1 MQKARRHPKNGAPT
15 ARRRTVSGSLSLR
28 SQRCFS
34 PFPHGTRP
42 LSVSRECLAL
52 ADGAAGFG
60 QGSSDPALLR
70 VLPGLAN
77 VPRTGPSPSAARLS
91 RRLPLRSLRPYQAAL
106 QPRRR
111 LDADGLGW
119 PPFARRYS
127 GGHSCFPLLRLLGCF
142 GSPGSPP
149 PNGGRRAHARRVA
162 PFGNPRIKGSSRLP
176 AACRSLPRPSSPPGA
191 TGIHRAPSLACRRG
205 HGRATDGGPRRET
218 PKAARL
224 RRARRG
230 DTAPRPPRD
239 NARKPRSTNSLSQLS
254 LPPPTRR
261 APARHDGVLPMPS
274 MNPAPQ
280 RRGKVED
287 VGVEPTA
294 SGLQSRRSSQLS
306 QSPGPVVPGGL
317 EPPASTLS
325 VWRSN
330 RAELQDWTRPSGP
343 RSKAGAAC
351 RGPAG
356 SPRRGE
362 GEARAKAA
370 PPERRCS
377 SRTFR
382 YGYLVTT

>member
-1 MQKARRHPKNGAPT
+1 MIGLSPLPPGHPSTFQRKPVRPSSASHGAFSLPGGRSQSFASAAGDSNALFGLALAPGTRLKALTLAADARLVGSLCKRHAVTPKNGAPT

-70 VLPGLAN
+70 VLPGPAN

-205 HGRATDGGPRRET
+205 HGRATDG
-218 PKAARL
+218 
-224 RRARRG
+224 
-230 DTAPRPPRD
+230 D
-239 NARKPRSTNSLSQLS
+239 
-254 LPPPTRR
+254 
-261 APARHDGVLPMPS
+261 
-274 MNPAPQ
+274 
-280 RRGKVED
+280 
-287 VGVEPTA
+287 
-294 SGLQSRRSSQLS
+294 
-306 QSPGPVVPGGL
+306 
-317 EPPASTLS
+317 
-325 VWRSN
+325 
-330 RAELQDWTRPSGP
+330 
-343 RSKAGAAC
+343 
-351 RGPAG
+351 PAG
-356 SPRRGE
+356 NRPF
-362 GEARAKAA
+362 A
-370 PPERRCS
+370 P
-377 SRTFR
+377 FR
-382 YGYLVTT
+382 MT